1 METFL
6 ISDTHFSH
14 ANILTF
20 ADNNKVPLRPEF
32 NNIEEMDELMI
43 ENWNKTVSDKD
54 KVYHLGDV
62 TMHKRYL
69 NIVARLKGKK
79 RLILGNHDIFD
90 YKLYAKLFDGVYA
103 MRVLPKLGLML
114 THVPIHKSSIKKGW
128 INVHGHTHKHIVDV
142 YGTLNSSTD
151 AKADKFYLNVS
162 VERHNYTP
170 VHVDIALRQV
180 NIVRELY

>member
-20 ADNNKVPLRPEF
+20 TDKDKVPLRPEF
-32 NNIEEMDELMI
+32 KNIDEMDELMI
-43 ENWNKTVSDKD
+43 ENWNKTVSDSD

-142 YGTLNSSTD
+142 HGTLNSSQD
-151 AKADKFYLNVS
+151 AEADIFYLNVS

-170 VHVDIALRQV
+170 VHVDIALKQV
-180 NIVRELY
+180 NIVR